1 MSKVELKSSAKG
13 IEVYLKTRKQ
23 TEMICV
29 PLQTEDYVLQPMT
42 DVSPPKW
49 HLGHTTWFFETFL
62 LKRFLPDYKPFHPK
76 YSFVFNSYYES
87 VGERVQ
93 RVNRGNL
100 SRPTVNDIFAYR
112 SHVDEYM
119 GHLLATISEED
130 ASEFE
135 KFFTIGINHEQQ
147 HQELLVTDIKFILYN
162 NPLMPA
168 YLQKDPELKNIQAKD
183 HVKKLEFLPVNGG
196 VHPIGYAGTAFAW
209 DNEKPVHKV
218 YIDDYKIADRLI
230 TNGEYLEFMQDG
242 GYRKFNLWQGE
253 GWDKVN
259 NEKWI
264 APLYWELIDGQWMN
278 YTLSGL
284 HPIDLNEPVTH
295 ISFYEADAFASWA
308 GKRLLTE
315 MEWEIA
321 AQQYKPDVNAGNFLE
336 KENLQPKAI
345 KMQSNEVCS
354 QLLGDTW
361 EWTYSGYF
369 PYPGYKREEGA
380 LGEYNGKFMINQM
393 VLRGGSCA
401 TPQSHIRISYRNF
414 FHADKRWQFS
424 GIRLAE

>member
-1 MSKVELKSSAKG
+1 MPQVELKSNKTG
-13 IEVYLKTRKQ
+13 IDHYLETRKW
-23 TEMICV
+23 TEKICK
-29 PLQTEDYVLQPMT
+29 PLQTEDYVLQPMP

-62 LKRFLPDYKPFHPK
+62 LKRFLADYKPFHPK
-76 YSFVFNSYYES
+76 FNFVFNSYYES
-87 VGERVQ
+87 IGERVL

-100 SRPTVNDIFAYR
+100 SRPTVNDIMAYR
-112 SHVDEYM
+112 SYVDEYM
-119 GHLLATISEED
+119 EQLHASISEED
-130 ASEFE
+130 VPEFE
-135 KFFTIGINHEQQ
+135 KFFEIGINHEQQ
-147 HQELLVTDIKFILYN
+147 HQELLVTDIKYILYN

-168 YLQKDPELKNIQAKD
+168 YLHMDLKLKDSRVEEEIKN
-183 HVKKLEFLPVNGG
+183 LEFLPVEGG
-196 VHPIGYAGTAFAW
+196 IHKIGYDGEKFAW
-209 DNEKPVHKV
+209 DNEKPAHSV
-218 YIDDYKIADRLI
+218 YIDDFKIANRLI
-230 TNGEYLEFMQDG
+230 TNAEYLEFMQDG

-259 NEKWI
+259 NEKWQ
-264 APLYWELIDGQWMN
+264 APLYWDLIDGHWIN
-278 YTLSGL
+278 YTLYGL
-284 HPIDLNEPVTH
+284 HPLNLSEPVTH
-295 ISFYEADAFASWA
+295 ISFYEADAYASWA

-321 AQQYKPDVNAGNFLE
+321 ANQYKPELARGNFLD
-336 KENLQPKAI
+336 KENWHPKALQQD
-345 KMQSNEVCS
+345 KNETCS

-369 PYPGYKREEGA
+369 PYPGYQREEGA

-401 TPQSHIRISYRNF
+401 TPENHIRNTYRNF

-424 GIRLAE
+424 GIRLAV

>member
-1 MSKVELKSSAKG
+1 MSKVELKSRAKG

-23 TEMICV
+23 TEMICA

-62 LKRFLPDYKPFHPK
+62 LKPFLPDYKPFHPK

-168 YLQKDPELKNIQAKD
+168 YLQKGPELKNIQSEE
-183 HVKKLEFLPVNGG
+183 HIKKLEFIPVNGG
-196 VHPIGYAGTAFAW
+196 VHPIGSAGTAFAW
-209 DNEKPVHKV
+209 DNEKPEHKV

-321 AQQYKPDVNAGNFLE
+321 ARQYNPDVNTGNFLE

-345 KMQSNEVCS
+345 KMQRNEVCS